1 MAWAKRE
8 RGPGTIDLTASGMP
22 DFLADDGTG
31 LPLEGPFAGQ
41 IDVARLSRRS
51 ERVSVMREFREA
63 VARRYGLEPENVVP
77 TFGASQAIMHVCF
90 ALLRAGDHVIVER
103 PTYEA
108 LHRVPELLGAN
119 VSRLE
124 RTFDEGWEVVP
135 DRLARLLTPRTRAV
149 ILSSLHNPSGVA
161 VHTDRLE
168 AVAEMA
174 ARVGALLL
182 VDEVYLDYAF
192 DPEGGPGWRPACLAV
207 ENSVSWSS
215 STKAFGFG
223 ALRAGWIVTRNP
235 DAASALRTAADYFA
249 VDPPIAGYM
258 IATQVLESAPKIM
271 ARTDAR
277 ISAGRA
283 VVEAWLAQESRVSWV
298 PPSAGA
304 SGVLRLPKLVQDHAF
319 VELLRDEHDVLV
331 VPGSFFDAPGT
342 VRLSFGGDPTQLQRG
357 LDALSET
364 LDQLS
369 NANALNAA
377 QGG

>member
-1 MAWAKRE
+1 
-8 RGPGTIDLTASGMP
+8 
-22 DFLADDGTG
+22 
-31 LPLEGPFAGQ
+31 
-41 IDVARLSRRS
+41 
-51 ERVSVMREFREA
+51 
-63 VARRYGLEPENVVP
+63 
-77 TFGASQAIMHVCF
+77 
-90 ALLRAGDHVIVER
+90 DHVIVER

-108 LHRVPELLGAN
+108 LHRVPDLLGAN

-174 ARVGALLL
+174 ARVGALVL

-192 DPEGGPGWRPACLAV
+192 DPAGAPGWRPACLAV
-207 ENSVSWSS
+207 DNAVSWSS

-235 DAASALRTAADYFA
+235 DAAKALNVAADYFA

-258 IATQVLESAPKIM
+258 IATQVLDSAPRIM

-277 ISAGRA
+277 VSVGRA
-283 VVEAWLAQESRVSWV
+283 IVEDWLAQESRASWV
-298 PPSAGA
+298 
-304 SGVLRLPKLVQDHAF
+304 
-319 VELLRDEHDVLV
+319 
-331 VPGSFFDAPGT
+331 
-342 VRLSFGGDPTQLQRG
+342 
-357 LDALSET
+357 
-364 LDQLS
+364 
-369 NANALNAA
+369 
-377 QGG
+377 